1 MILTKKYFLIALILF
16 FYSCERQSNISS
28 LEILEIC
35 VPKMFVDY
43 NLESIEL
50 KTNEFKG
57 ILISENFFHIALKN
71 QGNSISTNYTIID
84 GNLYQLG
91 KSENCILFKQE
102 YFLTPDKEVITDL
115 NAYYKNWNSLEKISY
130 LSNRNLSAKKLHPTY
145 FNPNKLEEVYC
156 D

>member
-1 MILTKKYFLIALILF
+1 MILTKKYFPLAFIIF

-28 LEILEIC
+28 LEILKIC
-35 VPKMFVDY
+35 IPKMFVDY
-43 NLESIEL
+43 KLESIEL

-57 ILISENFFHIALKN
+57 IVIPENFFHIVLKN
-71 QGNSISTNYTIID
+71 QGNSVSTNYTVID

-102 YFLTPDKEVITDL
+102 YFLTPNKEVITDL
-115 NAYYKNWNSLEKISY
+115 NAYYKNWNSIEKISY
-130 LSNRNLSAKKLHPTY
+130 LSNRNLSTKKLHPTY
-145 FNPNKLEEVYC
+145 FNPNKLEGVYC